1 MSDIVMSRRSSARRA
16 IARDRQPGARV
27 AAGLHLAAAP
37 VFALMALL
45 SAVGGGQQDMLCAA
59 MTHASPLGG
68 MAPMYLLM
76 SVLHAA
82 PWLKLMFG
90 R

>member
-16 IARDRQPGARV
+16 IAPDRQPSARV
-27 AAGLHLAAAP
+27 ASGLHLAAAP

-45 SAVGGGQQDMLCAA
+45 SAVGGQPDMLCAA
-59 MTHASPLGG
+59 ITHASPLGG

-76 SVLHAA
+76 SVFHAA